1 MKYDERVRR
10 DQRLVTLQLL
20 EQAEGYDLNAAILRS
35 ALAEFGHRPSAAA
48 LRAELGWLAEQGL
61 ITVRDIGALQVATL
75 TERGAD
81 VAAGR
86 ATVPGVARP
95 APDAAG

>member
-20 EQAEGYDLNAAILRS
+20 ERAEGYDLNASILRS
-35 ALAEFGHRPSAAA
+35 ALAEFGHRPSADA
-48 LRAELGWLAEQGL
+48 LRAELQWLAEQGL
-61 ITVRDIGALQVATL
+61 ITVREVVGLQVATL

-81 VAAGR
+81 AAAGR

-95 APDAAG
+95 TPNAAG

>member
-10 DQRLVTLQLL
+10 DQRLVILLLL
-20 EQAEGYDLNAAILRS
+20 ERAEGYDLNASILRS
-35 ALAEFGHRPSAAA
+35 ALADVGHRPSADA
-48 LRAELGWLAEQGL
+48 LRGELAWLEEQGL
-61 ITVRDIGALQVATL
+61 ITVRDVGMLQVATL

-81 VAAGR
+81 VARGR